1 MPLFKFAAV
10 AVAVLA
16 LSGCVT
22 QSNYDA
28 SREAL
33 RGSPALRTQFVN
45 NCVSNIRAKP
55 LSTRQGMATVM
66 NTSVRNVP
74 RVYCQR
80 ITRGI
85 TSGRLSRSD
94 INAGARGQLTP
105 AVIRVL
111 QGR

>member
-1 MPLFKFAAV
+1 MSFVKPALAA
-10 AVAVLA
+10 AAALM
-16 LSGCVT
+16 LSGCVS
-22 QSNYDA
+22 QNSYDS

-45 NCVSNIRAKP
+45 NCVSNIRTKP
-55 LSTRQGMATVM
+55 LNTRQGMATVM

-80 ITRGI
+80 VTNGI
-85 TSGRLSRSD
+85 TSGRLTRSD

-105 AVIRVL
+105 AVASL
-111 QGR
+111 PWPE

>member
-1 MPLFKFAAV
+1 MAIAKPALAFAA
-10 AVAVLA
+10 ALA

-22 QSNYDA
+22 QTTYDSN
-28 SREAL
+28 REAL
-33 RGSPALRTQFVN
+33 RGSPALRTQFIN
-45 NCVSNIRAKP
+45 QCVSNISRKP
-55 LSTRQGMATVM
+55 LRTRQAMATLM
-66 NTSVRNVP
+66 NTSLRGTP
-74 RVYCQR
+74 RIYCQR

-105 AVIRVL
+105 AVVRVL

>member
-1 MPLFKFAAV
+1 MTIIKPALAV
-10 AVAVLA
+10 ATALL

-22 QSNYDA
+22 QNTYDT

-33 RGSPALRTQFVN
+33 RGSPGLRTQFVN
-45 NCVSNIRAKP
+45 NCVSNIRSKP
-55 LSTRQGMATVM
+55 QQQRQAMATVM
-66 NTSVRNVP
+66 NTSLRNAP

-80 ITRGI
+80 VTNGI

-105 AVIRVL
+105 SIVRVL